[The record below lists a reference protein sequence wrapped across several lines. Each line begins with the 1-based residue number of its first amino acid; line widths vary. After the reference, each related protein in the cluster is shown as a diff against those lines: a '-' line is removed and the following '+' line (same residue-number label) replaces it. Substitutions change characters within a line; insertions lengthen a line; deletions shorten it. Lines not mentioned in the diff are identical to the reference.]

1 MNAENK
7 IIIENL
13 SFFYHR
19 QQVLNQ
25 ISTAIPVAAI
35 TAIIGP
41 SGQGKSTLLM
51 TLNRLWED
59 IPGASVTGNIK
70 IKFNDRWQDI
80 NDPEISLPWLRR
92 RVGMVFQSPNPLPM
106 SIYKNMAF
114 PLKIAG
120 IKDKKKV
127 DERIEKALRQAFLWD
142 EVFNRLDHDARNL
155 SGGQQQRL
163 CIARALILEPEI
175 LLLDEPTSSLDAEA
189 SKVIEELLDS
199 LKKTCTLLVVSHY
212 QEQVQRIADRI
223 LKLENGQL
231 KEVVTERVKN

>member
-1 MNAENK
+1 MNTENK

-19 QQVLNQ
+19 QQILDQ
-25 ISTAIPVAAI
+25 ISAVIPAAAI

-41 SGQGKSTLLM
+41 SGQGKSTLL
-51 TLNRLWED
+51 TALNRLWED
-59 IPGASVTGNIK
+59 IPGASVTGSIK
-70 IKFNDRWQDI
+70 IKFSGRWQDI
-80 NDPEISLPWLRR
+80 NAPEISLPWLRR

-127 DERIEKALRQAFLWD
+127 DERIERALKQAFLWV
-142 EVFNRLDHDARNL
+142 EVRDRLDHDAGNL

-189 SKVIEELLDS
+189 GKVIEELLIN
-199 LKKTCTLLVVSHY
+199 LKKTCTILVVSHY
-212 QEQVQRIADRI
+212 REQVQRIADQI
-223 LKLENGQL
+223 FKLENGQL
-231 KEVVTERVKN
+231 K